1 MNQVYCQKHL
11 LIANVLLLY
20 FFSGVFCIEANP
32 TTPLELKEAALEQ
45 FENHCFD
52 CHDGEAKK
60 GGLNLVSLL
69 GKGNF
74 DGSLMFEHLI
84 TAKMPPK
91 NKKQPSLQ
99 EKKLML
105 NWLAQR
111 QAIQHEFLFW
121 KTGLMSVFL
130 RNRILL
136 SLHMSKHGVL
146 PMKNGMK
153 SCLIRDDSKVLG
165 LFSEPTLP

>member
-1 MNQVYCQKHL
+1 
-11 LIANVLLLY
+11 
-20 FFSGVFCIEANP
+20 
-32 TTPLELKEAALEQ
+32 
-45 FENHCFD
+45 
-52 CHDGEAKK
+52 
-60 GGLNLVSLL
+60 
-69 GKGNF
+69 
-74 DGSLMFEHLI
+74 
-84 TAKMPPK
+84 
-91 NKKQPSLQ
+91 
-99 EKKLML
+99 L